1 MHWLHVDCGR
11 NILIVLKSYNIQWIY
26 LRVLSVTTQK
36 KKIGSTSGKKHS
48 DIGRV
53 CFVLSH
59 VAGLLFLGL
68 LFCLWFL
75 FPCFFPVGFV
85 LALTKLKCTDL
96 LEGWLSPVGSSLS
109 SVGSHP
115 PRQQRVTS
123 RNGSEL
129 LCFRCGKWKSLL
141 DQCPVITSRG

>member
-1 MHWLHVDCGR
+1 M
-11 NILIVLKSYNIQWIY
+11 
-26 LRVLSVTTQK
+26 TTQK
-36 KKIGSTSGKKHS
+36 KKIDSSSEKKHS

-59 VAGLLFLGL
+59 MAELLFWGF

-96 LEGWLSPVGSSLS
+96 LEG
-109 SVGSHP
+109 
-115 PRQQRVTS
+115 
-123 RNGSEL
+123 
-129 LCFRCGKWKSLL
+129 
-141 DQCPVITSRG
+141 

>member
-1 MHWLHVDCGR
+1 MDL
-11 NILIVLKSYNIQWIY
+11 LKGLKCDY
-26 LRVLSVTTQK
+26 TE

-48 DIGRV
+48 DVGRV

-96 LEGWLSPVGSSLS
+96 LEG
-109 SVGSHP
+109 
-115 PRQQRVTS
+115 
-123 RNGSEL
+123 
-129 LCFRCGKWKSLL
+129 
-141 DQCPVITSRG
+141 

>member
-1 MHWLHVDCGR
+1 M
-11 NILIVLKSYNIQWIY
+11 
-26 LRVLSVTTQK
+26 TTQK

-75 FPCFFPVGFV
+75 FPCFFPRGF
-85 LALTKLKCTDL
+85 
-96 LEGWLSPVGSSLS
+96 
-109 SVGSHP
+109 
-115 PRQQRVTS
+115 
-123 RNGSEL
+123 
-129 LCFRCGKWKSLL
+129 CFGFDKVKMH
-141 DQCPVITSRG
+141 